1 MIDMRKTKFFRLLVF
16 FTSLLLGIT
25 TFMWGVLFSLVG
37 YTAVSV
43 VLFVSALALLVFSLH
58 SYPFMKRG
66 ELCSMF

>member
-1 MIDMRKTKFFRLLVF
+1 MFDMRKTKFFRLLVF

-58 SYPFMKRG
+58 SYPFRKGG